1 MLKASTTTLL
11 GIIALSI
18 TGCGSSDNPQGASPA
33 PSPPPVAVS
42 PSPIKP
48 QPPVIAQN
56 PSGTAYL
63 APSLIQPTNA
73 NQRVKQV
80 AKGRSDPFAAL
91 YAPVT
96 TPIPVSIAPPNYP
109 TAAVPP
115 SSSSNNNNNSQPA
128 PSNTSTPRSSG
139 ASRRQPN
146 STVAV
151 GNSRSTN
158 RSSGSTNRSS
168 GSTNRSSGSTNN
180 PRSSN
185 PPRVSVG
192 GQTRP
197 NQTTPSGT
205 PNTSPLN
212 PPPPSSLPG
221 NNLPPAPPEQLAPEL
236 AQNVTVMGVIQIGE
250 ATQAIVQ
257 VPNEPTS
264 RYVQVGQ
271 RLSNGQV
278 LVKRIEMNEGAEP
291 LVVLEQYGVEVAKAV
306 GEQPANQNNG
316 QTQPTA
322 ALPSPVPENPVTQA
336 ANPSPVP
343 QNITTQAV
351 NPSPVPQNI
360 ITTQAVNSS
369 PIPQNITT
377 TDTLSVPPPNT
388 PALEAN

>member
-1 MLKASTTTLL
+1 MLKTSTTTLL
-11 GIIALSI
+11 GLVALAI
-18 TGCGSSDNPQGASPA
+18 TGCGSSDNPQSASPA

-42 PSPIKP
+42 PSPVKP
-48 QPPVIAQN
+48 QPPIIAQN

-80 AKGRSDPFAAL
+80 AKGRRDPFAAL
-91 YAPVT
+91 FAPVT
-96 TPIPVSIAPPNYP
+96 TPIPVSVAPPNYP
-109 TAAVPP
+109 TAAAPTN
-115 SSSSNNNNNSQPA
+115 SSSNNNSQQA
-128 PSNTSTPRSSG
+128 SSRGSSSNTSTSGSSS
-139 ASRRQPN
+139 ASRRQ
-146 STVAV
+146 STSTLAAR
-151 GNSRSTN
+151 NSRPN
-158 RSSGSTNRSS
+158 KQQ
-168 GSTNRSSGSTNN
+168 
-180 PRSSN
+180 SSN
-185 PPRVSVG
+185 PIRVSANS
-192 GQTRP
+192 QSRP
-197 NQTTPSGT
+197 NQTTPGT
-205 PNTSPLN
+205 PNTSPIN

-221 NNLPPAPPEQLAPEL
+221 NNLPPAPPVQLAPEL

-250 ATQAIVQ
+250 TTQAIVQ

-316 QTQPTA
+316 QTSPTA
-322 ALPSPVPENPVTQA
+322 AL
-336 ANPSPVP
+336 PSPVP

-351 NPSPVPQNI
+351 NPSPIPQNI
-360 ITTQAVNSS
+360 ITTQAVNPS

-377 TDTLSVPPPNT
+377 TDALSVPPPPPNT
-388 PALEAN
+388 PAVEAN

>member
-1 MLKASTTTLL
+1 MLKTSTTTLL

-33 PSPPPVAVS
+33 PSPPPVAAS
-42 PSPIKP
+42 PSPVKP

-80 AKGRSDPFAAL
+80 AKGRRDPFAAL

-96 TPIPVSIAPPNYP
+96 TPIPVSVAPPNYP
-109 TAAVPP
+109 TAAVPT
-115 SSSSNNNNNSQPA
+115 SSSSNNNNSSQSGS
-128 PSNTSTPRSSG
+128 SNTSTTGSSGSNRSSG
-139 ASRRQPN
+139 GSRRQPT
-146 STVAV
+146 STVAIR
-151 GNSRSTN
+151 NSRSPN
-158 RSSGSTNRSS
+158 RN
-168 GSTNRSSGSTNN
+168 SGSTNN
-180 PRSSN
+180 PRSSSN

-192 GQTRP
+192 NQSRP

-205 PNTSPLN
+205 PNTSPIN

-221 NNLPPAPPEQLAPEL
+221 NNLPPAPPVQLAPEL

-271 RLSNGQV
+271 RISNGQV

-322 ALPSPVPENPVTQA
+322 ALPSPVSENP
-336 ANPSPVP
+336 
-343 QNITTQAV
+343 ITQAV

-360 ITTQAVNSS
+360 
-369 PIPQNITT
+369 TT
-377 TDTLSVPPPNT
+377 TDALSVPPPPPNI
-388 PALEAN
+388 PAVEAN